1 MRPPPTKMDT
11 NKDMLIGILLMLW
24 AVKPSHKMMVGR
36 AGIEP
41 TTRSSSGY
49 RYYQTELPTHME
61 ANPGFEPRPQ
71 GFAGPRLCHLTSS
84 PLVRSPGLEPGI
96 FGL

>member
-1 MRPPPTKMDT
+1 MDT
-11 NKDMLIGILLMLW
+11 NKDMLISILLMLW

-41 TTRSSSGY
+41 TTRRSSVY

-61 ANPGFEPRPQ
+61 VTPGLEPRTQ
-71 GFAGPRLCHLTSS
+71 GFAGLRLT
-84 PLVRSPGLEPGI
+84 I
-96 FGL
+96 